1 MKSGTELGERT
12 DPGLH
17 PGYLLVYS
25 TMTRQ
30 HRAQPRAS
38 GGRRSEVKEEGWAQP
53 ASGDMSAVGHPMA
66 LAAAPNE

>member
-17 PGYLLVYS
+17 PGYLLVHS

-30 HRAQPRAS
+30 HRAQPRTS
-38 GGRRSEVKEEGWAQP
+38 GGRRSEVKEEGRAQR
-53 ASGDMSAVGHPMA
+53 
-66 LAAAPNE
+66 APGE